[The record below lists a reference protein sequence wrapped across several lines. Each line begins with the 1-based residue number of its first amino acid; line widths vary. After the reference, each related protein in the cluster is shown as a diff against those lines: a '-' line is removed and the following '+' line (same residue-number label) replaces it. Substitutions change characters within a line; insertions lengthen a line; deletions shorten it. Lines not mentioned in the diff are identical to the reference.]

1 MSPGAGLNSLRY
13 ACCADEMAIRVASP
27 DVISRG
33 DSMLVICA
41 RTTVLAAFIFAARQI
56 CSRCVGVRGGHRDRP
71 RRERRRRAGGA
82 LTLRLLY
89 LSHKRTG
96 RGSGL
101 QSRVTGDRA
110 ERDDDARAH
119 NGALTIGAVRVQ

>member
-1 MSPGAGLNSLRY
+1 
-13 ACCADEMAIRVASP
+13 
-27 DVISRG
+27 
-33 DSMLVICA
+33 MLVICA

-71 RRERRRRAGGA
+71 RRERCRRAGGA
-82 LTLRLLY
+82 LTY
-89 LSHKRTG
+89 LTRGPRTRG